1 MHLRFFHINFEVMKG
16 GEDVKVGVMSDLH
29 IDSNAKK
36 LAPGQTYDH
45 LLAEL
50 LYNQE
55 IDLLLLAGDVSSDY
69 HDTFAFL
76 DRMRN
81 HNVSKIQIVPG
92 NHDFWSIRNR
102 EEDTERIYQLFKAR
116 DENPVGNPFLIG
128 KDWAVVGNPGWYDY
142 GFASDGYT
150 IEELSRK
157 KLKVGGWNDRQ
168 YVHWQKDDL
177 TVAAAM
183 QAELEN
189 DLKEVSSRKIIM
201 MTHVV
206 THPQFVIPLPHPVYD
221 YYNAFLGNK
230 SYMELYDRYPI
241 VHSIMGHV
249 HFRKM
254 LYEKKTTFYCACLG
268 NARHWYTDDPYIEMA
283 YTMEEFIVDI

>member
-1 MHLRFFHINFEVMKG
+1 MKI
-16 GEDVKVGVMSDLH
+16 GVLSDLH

-76 DRMRN
+76 NRMRD
-81 HNVSKIQIVPG
+81 HNVSKIQFVPG
-92 NHDFWSIRNR
+92 NHDFWSIRNH
-102 EEDTERIYQLFKAR
+102 EEDTDRIYRLFKER

-142 GFASDGYT
+142 GFASDHYT
-150 IEELSRK
+150 IEEFSRK
-157 KLKVGGWNDRQ
+157 KLKVGGWNDRR

-177 TVAAAM
+177 AVAAAM
-183 QAELEN
+183 LAELES
-189 DLKEVSSRKIIM
+189 DLNAVGGRKIIV
-201 MTHVV
+201 MTHIV
-206 THPQFVIPLPHPVYD
+206 THPQFVIPLPHAVYD
-221 YYNAFLGNK
+221 YYNAFLGSK
-230 SYMELYDRYPI
+230 SYTQMYDRYPI
-241 VHSIMGHV
+241 AHSIMGHV

-254 LYEKKTTFYCACLG
+254 LHEHDTTFYCACLG
-268 NARHWYTDDPYIEMA
+268 SARHWYTDDPYIEMA
-283 YTMEEFIVDI
+283 YTMEEFVVDM